1 MRRSVTNMME
11 QAISPYIDQTR
22 RIRKRKGKRRK
33 ISFLRRR
40 RMVQPIYLSGT
51 PILASTTMMIIT
63 SFPRCLPT
71 SLLRKLPLLYST
83 LPYG

>member
-40 RMVQPIYLSGT
+40 RMVQPI
-51 PILASTTMMIIT
+51 
-63 SFPRCLPT
+63 F
-71 SLLRKLPLLYST
+71 
-83 LPYG
+83 